1 MAASLPEK
9 LYRSMAAQAKRRP
22 RVFFSSLA
30 LIIMLLAFPTLLGQG
45 IGLDRSAEFYFI
57 PPPQEYIA
65 GEDFD
70 FEVRLKTGGAEVNAM
85 GLHLKF
91 NPIYLQILNVTTD
104 KSFCV
109 FYTENSYSNTA
120 GLIRISCGAPSPG
133 FRGDSIAV
141 RVKARTVIPGRAE
154 IRVDDEVSQILA
166 NDGKGSNIMK
176 SVPLPLIITTKQL

>member
-1 MAASLPEK
+1 MA
-9 LYRSMAAQAKRRP
+9 RSVGSTFWKKVAALAKRRP

-30 LIIMLLAFPTLLGQG
+30 LVIVLMAFPTLLGQG
-45 IGLDRSAEFYFI
+45 VGLDRSAEYYFI
-57 PPPQEYIA
+57 PPPQEYVA

-70 FEVRLKTGGAEVNAM
+70 FEVRIKTGGAEVNAM
-85 GLHLKF
+85 GLHIKY
-91 NPIYLQILNVTTD
+91 NPIYLQVLNVTTD

-109 FYTENSYSNTA
+109 FYTENSFNNTA

-133 FRGDSIAV
+133 FRGDSVAV
-141 RVKARTVIPGRAE
+141 RIKARATIPGRAE
-154 IRVDDEVSQILA
+154 IRVDDQASQILA